1 MVQECFYKENRRN
14 REERGLRL
22 SGRFG
27 AEEWRLRPMSQRENE
42 EIWLRCGRDESR
54 YEAAMLAESVCFPDL
69 KDVGLQN
76 SYGVAG
82 ADRLLTRLLL
92 PGRMYSFVQ
101 TEGEFHEPE
110 YFLNLFREYKAAG
123 KPVQLIVFRKL
134 ADGSQIFCGNI
145 EVLLEDYTVTE
156 KGGEQGDFWVEL
168 RWKEYRNAKS
178 IRYEMKKEADG
189 QTALIEQGQARESKT
204 PEGSYTVRSGDCLW
218 AIAKRVLGDGTRYRE
233 IAEKNGIAD
242 PNRIYPGQVLK
253 L

>member
-1 MVQECFYKENRRN
+1 MYRIYLKQEATQV
-14 REERGLRL
+14 LL
-22 SGRFG
+22 PVTP
-27 AEEWRLRPMSQRENE
+27 AEIRTKT
-42 EIWLRCGRDESR
+42 ESR
-54 YEAAMLAESVCFPDL
+54 NKSVYILNFGELNLARKP
-69 KDVGLQN
+69 GLQEI
-76 SYGVAG
+76 SFTV
-82 ADRLLTRLLL
+82 LL

-123 KPVQLIVFRKL
+123 RPVQLIVFRKL

-218 AIAKRVLGDGTRYRE
+218 AIAKRALGDGTRYRE